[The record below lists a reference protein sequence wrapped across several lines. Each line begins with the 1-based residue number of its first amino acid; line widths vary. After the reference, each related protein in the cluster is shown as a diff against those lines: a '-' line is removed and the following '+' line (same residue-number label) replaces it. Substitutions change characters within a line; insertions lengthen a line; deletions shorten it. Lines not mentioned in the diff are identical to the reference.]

1 MMKRFITLLMALVMV
16 LGLATTVF
24 AAESTITYKGHAN
37 NKGDIFE
44 VVPGTSYTNTDLFV
58 DCKGVMPGDKITET
72 ITIKNDYKGCD
83 YIKVSIRG
91 LLHDATGNPV
101 SPKVLEELKADD
113 RKGEFTEIEYMHKFL
128 DQLTLTVKKG
138 TDLIYTGHPST
149 LEKGFEDGK
158 DVYLGSLDKGKSM
171 TLDVTLEVPIEMG
184 NEFADRIGEVDWVLV
199 VSEFNYE
206 DAKTGDETLILPYV
220 ILMAVAAAGLAVLFV
235 GKRRK
240 KN

>member
-1 MMKRFITLLMALVMV
+1 MMKRFVTLLMALVLV

-24 AAESTITYKGHAN
+24 AADSTISYKGHVN
-37 NKGDIFE
+37 NKGVFE
-44 VVPGTSYTNTDLFV
+44 VAPGTAYTNTDLFV
-58 DCKGVMPGDKITET
+58 DCKGVMPGDKISET
-72 ITIKNDYKGCD
+72 VTIKNGYTGCD

-91 LLHDATGNPV
+91 LLHDASGNPI
-101 SPKVLEELKADD
+101 SPKVLAELKADD
-113 RKGEFTEIEYMHKFL
+113 RKGELTEIEYMHKFL
-128 DQLTLTVKKG
+128 DQLTLTVKHG
-138 TDLIYTGHPST
+138 NDLIYTGHPST

-158 DVYLGSLDKGKSM
+158 NVYLGSLNQGKSM
-171 TLDVTLEVPIEMG
+171 KLDVTLEVPIEMG

-199 VSEFNYE
+199 VEEYEYE

-220 ILMAVAAAGLAVLFV
+220 ILMAVAAAGLALLFV

>member
-1 MMKRFITLLMALVMV
+1 MKRFMTLLMALVMI
-16 LGLATTVF
+16 LSLATTVF
-24 AAESTITYKGHAN
+24 ASSSIITYTGKDKIIEIA
-37 NKGDIFE
+37 
-44 VVPGTSYTNTDLFV
+44 PGTAYTDTDLFV
-58 DCKGVMPGDKITET
+58 DFKGVMPGDKRTES

-83 YIKVSIRG
+83 YVKVSIRG
-91 LLHDATGNPV
+91 LLHDAAGNPV

-113 RKGEFTEIEYMHKFL
+113 RKGELTEIEYMHKFL

-220 ILMAVAAAGLAVLFV
+220 ILMAVAAAGLAVMFI
-235 GKRRK
+235 GKRRN